1 MTDEEAKFCAH
12 CGANLPSG
20 SSFCPECGS
29 SVSGGANPYRPAA
42 SPN

>member
-1 MTDEEAKFCAH
+1 MADRLSFCPH
-12 CGANLPSG
+12 CGAELPDEG
-20 SSFCPECGS
+20 CAFCPECGS